1 MKKIIFLDFDGVM
14 DTAYYDSVLSK
25 EGLATTDRFGV
36 LFDPDCVSNL
46 RMIIE
51 KTGADIVV
59 TSTWKDFMSYQ
70 EIMDMWQERNL
81 PGFVTDV
88 TSTVSNHRGNEIDAW
103 LKECRDNCLYA
114 IIDDLDG
121 SNFNLHQI
129 EHLFVV
135 NPYCGLDE
143 DTTTRVIE
151 HLTLYEES

>member
-1 MKKIIFLDFDGVM
+1 MKRVIFLDFDGVM
-14 DTAYYDSVLSK
+14 DTAYYDHILSK
-25 EGLATTDRFGV
+25 EGLPATDRFGV

-46 RMIIE
+46 QMIVE

-59 TSTWKDFMSYQ
+59 SSTWKDFMSYQ
-70 EIMDMWQERNL
+70 EILEMWKERNL

-88 TSTVSNHRGNEIDAW
+88 TPTVSRHRGNEIDAW
-103 LKECRDNCLYA
+103 LKECRDNCQYA

-121 SNFNLHQI
+121 SNFNAHQI

-143 DTTTRVIE
+143 ETATRIIN
-151 HLTLYEES
+151 HLSVCEE